1 MAFKSL
7 RQRLLVLLLLPVA
20 LLLMVMGVAGFI
32 FARDIMLDGW
42 RETALMSLGRGAHSV
57 DMRLA
62 QPMDLLR
69 LAEPAQAGRSV
80 YLYQEW
86 YLSQLRNLPGVEK
99 VVMEQS
105 PPTPRPAPHG
115 GMGRGSAWQGMGYG
129 GSMMFS
135 RARASA
141 IGLPRLEPSSGRR
154 TVDIDFDLLGDGGE
168 RVGGLKVVMGF
179 DYLLTDLTGLSW
191 WKSQSAMLVDDEG
204 RVLAGKGRDW
214 RKEERLGQGGEP
226 LEARLLAAIH
236 DQNQGTIL
244 GPGHPPDL
252 VAGFHRLA
260 RAPWTLVLIAPG
272 AEVLAPIVRF
282 RDYFLVAGLGG
293 LAFVVLLIHLV
304 TRRLVRPIEE
314 VSLRAAQVAK
324 GEYGDPLPTRG
335 KDEIARLV
343 KGFNAMVHGLKERDY
358 VRDTFG
364 RYMDPEVARQIM
376 SQPEA
381 SMLGGVKREVAI
393 MISDIRGFTPM
404 CEALSPEGTIAVINR
419 YLSGLIAV
427 IQEHQGIIVDFLGDA
442 ILAFFD
448 PLEGPCRPA
457 TRRAVCCA
465 LEMQKAT
472 RLFNEE
478 EKDRNHPPIQIGI
491 GINVGEVVVG
501 NIGSKQRAKY
511 GIIGAPVNYTH
522 RLQSVAEGGQVV
534 ISDNAARCLGP
545 ELQTAGTKHAVLK
558 GVAGEA
564 TLYLV
569 EDLDACERS

>member
-20 LLLMVMGVAGFI
+20 LLLTTMGVVGFI
-32 FARDIMLDGW
+32 FAKDIMLDGW
-42 RETALMSLGRGAHSV
+42 RETALMSLGRGAHSI

-69 LAEPAQAGRSV
+69 LAEPNQAGRAA

-86 YLSQLRNLPGVEK
+86 YLSQLRNLPGVER
-99 VVMEQS
+99 VVIDQATA
-105 PPTPRPAPHG
+105 PARPAPRA
-115 GMGRGSAWQGMGYG
+115 GMGPGPAWQGMGYG

-135 RARASA
+135 QARATA
-141 IGLPRLEPSSGRR
+141 IGLPRLESSSGRR
-154 TVDIDFDLLGDGGE
+154 TVDIDFDLLGEKGN

-179 DYLLTDLTGLSW
+179 DYLLTDLTGLAW
-191 WKSQSAMLVDDEG
+191 WKTQSAILVDSEG

-214 RKEERLGQGGEP
+214 REEKRVGQGGDP
-226 LEARLLAAIH
+226 LEAQLLTAIREQ
-236 DQNQGTIL
+236 DKGAIL
-244 GPGHPPDL
+244 GPGHPPEL
-252 VAGFHRLA
+252 VAGFHRLE

-314 VSLRAAQVAK
+314 VSRRAAQVAK
-324 GEYGDPLPTRG
+324 GEYGEPLPARG
-335 KDEIARLV
+335 GDEIARLV
-343 KGFNAMVHGLKERDY
+343 KGFNAMVRGLKERDY

-381 SMLGGVKREVAI
+381 SMLGGVRREVAI

-404 CEALSPEGTIAVINR
+404 CEALSPEGTIGVINR

-472 RLFNEE
+472 RLFNDQ

-501 NIGSKQRAKY
+501 NIGSKQRTKY

-534 ISDNAARCLGP
+534 ISENAARCLGP
-545 ELQTAGTKHAVLK
+545 ELRAAGTKQAVLK

-569 EDLDACERS
+569 EDLEVCEPE